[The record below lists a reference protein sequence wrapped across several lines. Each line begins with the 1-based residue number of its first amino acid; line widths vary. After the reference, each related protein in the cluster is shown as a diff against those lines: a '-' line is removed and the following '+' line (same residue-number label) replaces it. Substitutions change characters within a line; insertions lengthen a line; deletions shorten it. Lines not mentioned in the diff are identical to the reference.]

1 MPGKH
6 QNLAIATR
14 GSTLDL
20 CLSPNSKHSVAAR
33 QANAVKKLN
42 HTRTKPLRPLAK
54 MATVSITS
62 DLEPY
67 LASLR
72 SYLARNR
79 SASPG
84 LEDRLDEQSRC
95 SSKHHEAERPQP
107 RVERPQGT
115 KKHENLGGSRVM
127 TQDRS

>member
-1 MPGKH
+1 MLICTP
-6 QNLAIATR
+6 
-14 GSTLDL
+14 D
-20 CLSPNSKHSVAAR
+20 SKRSVAAR

-42 HTRTKPLRPLAK
+42 YTRTKPLRPLAK

-72 SYLARNR
+72 SYLARDR
-79 SASPG
+79 STSPG
-84 LEDRLDEQSRC
+84 LEDRVDERSRC
-95 SSKHHEAERPQP
+95 SSKHYETGHSQP

>member
-1 MPGKH
+1 MLICTP
-6 QNLAIATR
+6 
-14 GSTLDL
+14 D
-20 CLSPNSKHSVAAR
+20 SKHSVATR
-33 QANAVKKLN
+33 QANAVRKLN

-79 SASPG
+79 PASPG
-84 LEDRLDEQSRC
+84 LEDRVDEQSKC
-95 SSKHHEAERPQP
+95 SSKHHGTEHSRPH
-107 RVERPQGT
+107 VERPQGA
-115 KKHENLGGSRVM
+115 KNHENLGGSRVM